1 VAHPHGPWN
10 PEVSGI
16 DPARMDG
23 FVAAMD
29 RACIDVA
36 EQTQAIRA
44 ELTRLGVGTL
54 TLTPFVEVERWV
66 RGQVPKLR
74 ARNAAIR
81 RRVPGWTPGI
91 VTYDE
96 ATMPYATPEE
106 SRREG
111 AALGALHLQYVQAA
125 EHGMSSPLP
134 NEAVQRLREL
144 MERVLAHKDD
154 PDFAAAFF
162 GRLGTSGTTALP
174 KDILDLF
181 GPAAPGLRTGPEE
194 KQLLGDFSR
203 LFAAATTASPP
214 DPRFPKVMSDLE
226 RGGEDIDSESLSWLV
241 SAGAF
246 PTQWLTAVARRHLT
260 ATGRAD
266 VTGRFL
272 AALSHDPTA
281 ARAAVTD
288 LAGLSA
294 LVSGDPDAGD
304 AFGRVLAAASGVY
317 DERDGAHGEGAAAF
331 AFQVITQGPGLLK
344 NDAMRRYFAE
354 IAGAYATEFAAGA
367 QVLDPDSQLPSRFGH
382 FDDELVGTTPMF
394 RLSLADS
401 YRFMQTF
408 ADTDVHMEPFNK
420 GMAAL
425 TQRLFEAGVRADRH
439 LLAFPPPDRLQTD
452 TAVELAFA
460 RLGAVAGLQFAAMK
474 AVRGTADLNDQEEV
488 ERFGQVLDKGMDAGM
503 LFLPTGGGLPAAA
516 GWMFLSWG
524 IKDGIGA
531 MMELDPRLPEVTKQ
545 ELAHARG
552 VLYEIAAGL
561 VTHGYTSKDPPI
573 GFQPPTD
580 PLIADEHGRLRPYSG
595 ISTDPRA
602 TRAFLAWLKENGS
615 LDDEADR
622 RMLGRMAARA
632 ARQFA
637 GERDNVEN
645 HLSTIDPELKEVLEG
660 GD

>member
-1 VAHPHGPWN
+1 
-10 PEVSGI
+10 
-16 DPARMDG
+16 
-23 FVAAMD
+23 
-29 RACIDVA
+29 
-36 EQTQAIRA
+36 
-44 ELTRLGVGTL
+44 
-54 TLTPFVEVERWV
+54 
-66 RGQVPKLR
+66 
-74 ARNAAIR
+74 
-81 RRVPGWTPGI
+81 
-91 VTYDE
+91 
-96 ATMPYATPEE
+96 
-106 SRREG
+106 
-111 AALGALHLQYVQAA
+111 
-125 EHGMSSPLP
+125 
-134 NEAVQRLREL
+134 
-144 MERVLAHKDD
+144 
-154 PDFAAAFF
+154 
-162 GRLGTSGTTALP
+162 
-174 KDILDLF
+174 
-181 GPAAPGLRTGPEE
+181 
-194 KQLLGDFSR
+194 
-203 LFAAATTASPP
+203 
-214 DPRFPKVMSDLE
+214 
-226 RGGEDIDSESLSWLV
+226 
-241 SAGAF
+241 
-246 PTQWLTAVARRHLT
+246 
-260 ATGRAD
+260 
-266 VTGRFL
+266 
-272 AALSHDPTA
+272 
-281 ARAAVTD
+281 
-288 LAGLSA
+288 
-294 LVSGDPDAGD
+294 
-304 AFGRVLAAASGVY
+304 
-317 DERDGAHGEGAAAF
+317 
-331 AFQVITQGPGLLK
+331 
-344 NDAMRRYFAE
+344 
-354 IAGAYATEFAAGA
+354 
-367 QVLDPDSQLPSRFGH
+367 
-382 FDDELVGTTPMF
+382 
-394 RLSLADS
+394 
-401 YRFMQTF
+401 MQTF

-474 AVRGTADLNDQEEV
+474 AVRGTADLKDQEEV